1 MRPRDLVA
9 VKKLWPKL
17 VHKHPK
23 LCCKI
28 YYYWMLKRRLH
39 LKNPRDLNEK
49 IQWLKFHE
57 DMNEWARRADK
68 YRVREYLKEKGL
80 DNLLVK
86 LYGKFDTGEE
96 LMEAWGS
103 LPKTF
108 ILKSNNGCATN
119 IVVKDK
125 DKFDTK
131 GLAEKLNGWLA
142 VNYGDIPV
150 ELHYNLIKPCL
161 IVEEFL
167 SNPSPD
173 ISSSLIDYKIWCF
186 NGKPYTILVC
196 YDRDMVTDGTTL
208 ASYDTQWNETNKNL
222 TDKTPRKHLPK
233 PENLDLMLKYAT
245 ILSEGHPQMRVDF
258 YNLNGDIYFGELT
271 MSSMGGYMGYYT
283 PEFLLEMGNQVKLP
297 IDSK

>member
-1 MRPRDLVA
+1 MRPRDLQA
-9 VKKLWPKL
+9 VKKLWPQL
-17 VHKHPK
+17 VHKYPK

-28 YYYWMLKRRLH
+28 YYYWMMKRRLH
-39 LKNPRDLNEK
+39 LNNPRDLNEK

-57 DMNEWARRADK
+57 DMDEWANLADK
-68 YRVREYLKEKGL
+68 YRVREYIKERGL
-80 DNLLVK
+80 EELLVK
-86 LYGKFDTGEE
+86 LYGKFDCGEE
-96 LMEAWGS
+96 LIAAWDS

-125 DKFDTK
+125 DKFDTN
-131 GLAEKLNGWLA
+131 GLVEKLNGWLA

-150 ELHYNLIKPCL
+150 ELHYNRIKPCL

-167 SNPSPD
+167 TNPSPK

-186 NGKPYTILVC
+186 NGQPYTIFVA
-196 YDRDMVTDGTTL
+196 YNRNIETDEAL
-208 ASYDTQWNETNKNL
+208 FASYDLEWNETPQNLTEKYQHTSSLPQPKNL
-222 TDKTPRKHLPK
+222 GI
-233 PENLDLMLKYAT
+233 MLNFAA

-258 YNLNGDIYFGELT
+258 YNIDGKIYFGELT
-271 MSSMGGYMGYYT
+271 MSSMGGYMAYYT

-297 IDSK
+297 E

>member
-57 DMNEWARRADK
+57 DMNEWARLADK

-86 LYGKFDTGEE
+86 LYGKFDTREE

-125 DKFDTK
+125 VFNLGKTIDDFRHQVAEHVADVLQRVIRILHHVVEQGADDRSGAEVHLLAANHGHGDGMVNVRLTALAPHTVVRIGSQHERLAD
-131 GLAEKLNGWLA
+131 GLALVLVGLG
-142 VNYGDIPV
+142 VN
-150 ELHYNLIKPCL
+150 HRQQ
-161 IVEEFL
+161 F
-167 SNPSPD
+167 
-173 ISSSLIDYKIWCF
+173 
-186 NGKPYTILVC
+186 TILAH
-196 YDRDMVTDGTTL
+196 DGPVFFL
-208 ASYDTQWNETNKNL
+208 F
-222 TDKTPRKHLPK
+222 
-233 PENLDLMLKYAT
+233 
-245 ILSEGHPQMRVDF
+245 V
-258 YNLNGDIYFGELT
+258 YN
-271 MSSMGGYMGYYT
+271 
-283 PEFLLEMGNQVKLP
+283 V
-297 IDSK
+297 